1 MFNSMTRSTAI
12 SRSVSTPVS
21 RVVTDGAAAYR
32 EDFVRVVARVGVD
45 SHQAARLAEAMSGQP
60 FQTCTPEDLV
70 LALAHLGALAEHL
83 RTAQVSRSWSCR
95 D

>member
-1 MFNSMTRSTAI
+1 MSMFKSMSI
-12 SRSVSTPVS
+12 SRSSSTKDS
-21 RVVTDGAAAYR
+21 RVATGATAAYR

-45 SHQAARLAEAMSGQP
+45 SHQAERLAEAMSGQP

-70 LALAHLGALAEHL
+70 PALAHLGALAEHL
-83 RTAQVSRSWSCR
+83 RTGQVSRSWSCR

>member
-1 MFNSMTRSTAI
+1 MFKSMSRSAAI
-12 SRSVSTPVS
+12 SRSVSTPDS
-21 RVVTDGAAAYR
+21 RVATAAAYR

-60 FQTCTPEDLV
+60 FHTCTPEDLV

>member
-1 MFNSMTRSTAI
+1 MSMFKSTSI
-12 SRSVSTPVS
+12 SRNSSTKDS
-21 RVVTDGAAAYR
+21 RVATDATAAYR